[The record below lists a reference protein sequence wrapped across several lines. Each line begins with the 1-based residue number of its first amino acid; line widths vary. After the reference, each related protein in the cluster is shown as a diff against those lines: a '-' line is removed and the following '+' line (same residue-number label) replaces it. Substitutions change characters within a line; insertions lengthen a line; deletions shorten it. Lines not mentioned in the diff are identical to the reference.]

1 MSMEAILADEER
13 RRLQEAC
20 EAERENGI
28 IFTHIAQALARGYTD
43 LYYVNM
49 ETDELIE
56 YHTDDERGVLTEA
69 RRGSDF
75 FEGCERD
82 AKHYVHPDDQ
92 EAFVTAM
99 NRDFL
104 TEALDRSKVFEL
116 TYRRILDGGAF
127 YVRMRVS
134 RIEDDKRF
142 IVIAVSDIDELMKR
156 RFEEEKIQE
165 ERIIYARLHALT
177 GNFIVVYVV
186 DPETDSYREFSSTDD
201 YTESFAQA
209 KVGTDFFNVVRDVAK
224 RYNHPEDL
232 SRFLAVFTKENVMA
246 EVGRSGIFTFGY
258 RLIMEGR
265 PVHVQ
270 MKAAMVEE
278 KEGPRLIVGLN
289 DIDVQVRQTEAI
301 ERRLVQAES
310 QANIDALTG
319 IKNKHAYL
327 EAETLLDCRIAEHHQ
342 PPFAVVIFDVNDLKK
357 VNDTAGHQAGD
368 QYIRDA
374 CQVICGTFKHSPV
387 FRVGGDEFAVISQ
400 GEDYASIEDLLDKVR
415 RHNAEASRTGG
426 IVVACGMARFEDDEC
441 VAAVFERADHRMY
454 ENKSSLKST
463 GGARGA

>member
-246 EVGRSGIFTFGY
+246 EVRRSGIFTFGY

-289 DIDVQVRQTEAI
+289 DIDAQYRQQR
-301 ERRLVQAES
+301 ER
-310 QANIDALTG
+310 
-319 IKNKHAYL
+319 
-327 EAETLLDCRIAEHHQ
+327 
-342 PPFAVVIFDVNDLKK
+342 AVFVE
-357 VNDTAGHQAGD
+357 
-368 QYIRDA
+368 RDA
-374 CQVICGTFKHSPV
+374 HRQHHHKTGKGGQHSHHRTYV
-387 FRVGGDEFAVISQ
+387 FSRDEGCDAVMCRDRVQQDGQQRCKQSEDARGDRLA
-400 GEDYASIEDLLDKVR
+400 
-415 RHNAEASRTGG
+415 
-426 IVVACGMARFEDDEC
+426 DDI
-441 VAAVFERADHRMY
+441 FHERALYRCAPR
-454 ENKSSLKST
+454 LK
-463 GGARGA
+463 